1 MASCVVYSSAQGYQC
16 QWNFAPQNQYDTG
29 PSAATSGIATADF
42 NEDGFLDVAVS
53 NRNTDEV
60 VIFAGD
66 GSGQL
71 SVLSSVDIGIES
83 IPRYVVAGDFDG
95 DGHIDIATSNWE
107 AGADAS
113 YSGGSVTVALN
124 DGTGTMKVTNELF
137 FLRSAC
143 IEVDDVDNDGDPDLI
158 APHWDPNYGSSG
170 PGITSILLNQGDAT
184 FEVIDVP
191 IGNLPR
197 GIDTGDL
204 DGDGD
209 IDFAV
214 SNLGD
219 NTVTLVENLGKGNF
233 ATVTNMP
240 VGDGPRYLSIGDLN
254 NDGLNDI
261 AIVHKVDNELWILQ
275 NDGDMVFTEIGV
287 YPTSD
292 NPHSTTIEDINGD
305 CKLDV
310 IVSHVG
316 ENWVYIYENDGEAN
330 MVSTIE
336 IPSLKG
342 PAHVITSD
350 LDGDDKPDILTADVN
365 GGYVSVH
372 LSQVDQTGCAQ
383 CHGDLSGNGM
393 VDVADIIQLISDWGP
408 CTDTCC
414 PSDLNRDG
422 SVEVNDIIEIISS
435 WGACL

>member
-1 MASCVVYSSAQGYQC
+1 MAIFAVYSSAQGYQC
-16 QWNFAPQNQYDTG
+16 QWDFAPQNQYDTG
-29 PSAATSGIATADF
+29 PSAAASGVDSADF
-42 NEDGFLDVAVS
+42 NEDGFLDVVVS

-66 GSGQL
+66 GNGNL
-71 SVLSSVDIGIES
+71 EPLTAVHIGEGS

-124 DGTGTMKVTNELF
+124 DGTGNMTVTNELF

-143 IEVDDVDNDGDPDLI
+143 IAVEDLDNDGDPDLI
-158 APHWDPNYGSSG
+158 APHWDPDVGSSG
-170 PGITSILLNQGDAT
+170 PGITSILINNGDAT
-184 FEVIDVP
+184 FEVVDVP
-191 IGNLPR
+191 IGQLPR

-219 NTVTLVENLGKGNF
+219 NTVTLVENLGKGYF
-233 ATVTNMP
+233 STVMNMS
-240 VGDGPRYLSIGDLN
+240 VGDGPRYLAIGDLDD
-254 NDGLNDI
+254 DGLNDL
-261 AIVHKVDNELWILQ
+261 AVVHKVDDELWILQ
-275 NDGDMVFTEIGV
+275 NDGDMIFNQIGV

-292 NPHSTTIEDINGD
+292 NPHSTTLEDINGD

-316 ENWVYIYENDGEAN
+316 ENWVYVYENDGDAN
-330 MVSTIE
+330 MVNTVE

-350 LDGDDKPDILTADVN
+350 VNGDDKPDILTADVN
-365 GGYVSVH
+365 GGYISIH
-372 LSQVDQTGCAQ
+372 LSMVDQAGCSQ
-383 CHGDLSGNGM
+383 CYGDLSGNSI
-393 VDVADIIQLISDWGP
+393 VDVPDIIQLIADWGP
-408 CTDTCC
+408 CEDTCC
-414 PSDLNRDG
+414 PSDLNRNG
-422 SVEVNDIIEIISS
+422 SVEVNDIIEIISA
-435 WGACL
+435 WGACP